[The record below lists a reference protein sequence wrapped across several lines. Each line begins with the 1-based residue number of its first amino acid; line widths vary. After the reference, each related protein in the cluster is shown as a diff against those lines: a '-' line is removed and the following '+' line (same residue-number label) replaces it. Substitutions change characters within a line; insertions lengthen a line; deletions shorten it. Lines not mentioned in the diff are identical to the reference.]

1 MARAIAESMIA
12 ARGPFQGVTQIIRYN
27 WPYYFFALLLVGAG
41 VAVALWAALPAPFTW
56 IILLGTGLTA
66 FWSMTS
72 ILVSFYIYDVSPL
85 YRWEWLAGL
94 LNPSPRNWVNLHAG
108 LDETTEAVRL
118 LFPASQGRTFD
129 IYDPLK
135 MSERSIERARSSA
148 KKGPSGNNADFRGL
162 PIADSECDAAFLIF
176 SAHEIRDWT
185 DRLRFFNE
193 LHRIL
198 KPDGTL
204 VLVEHLRDVWN
215 FAAYGPGFRHFYARA
230 EWTRVAE
237 EVGLSV
243 QSERSITPFV
253 RCFVFSKA
261 MGK

>member
-1 MARAIAESMIA
+1 MIA
-12 ARGPFQGVTQIIRYN
+12 ARGPFQGAMQIIRYN

-41 VAVALWAALPAPFTW
+41 AAIALCAALPAPLIW

-72 ILVSFYIYDVSPL
+72 IVVSFYIYDVSPL

-94 LNPSPRNWVNLHAG
+94 LNPSPRNWVSFHAG

-118 LFPASQGRTFD
+118 LFPASQGKTFD

-135 MSERSIERARSSA
+135 MTERSIERARSSA
-148 KKGPSGNNADFRGL
+148 KGGPSGNNNADFKVL
-162 PIADSECDAAFLIF
+162 PIVDSEYDAAFLVF
-176 SAHEIRDWT
+176 AAHEIRDST
-185 DRLRFFNE
+185 DRLRFFRE

-198 KPDGTL
+198 KPGGTL

-215 FAAYGPGFRHFYARA
+215 FAAYGPGCRHFFARA

-237 EVGLSV
+237 EAGFAV

-261 MGK
+261 TGK